1 MMKESLKKE
10 IIKLLEEDKQLPEEL
25 QYILFPTKEKEY
37 KLTYA
42 DKMRKEDILSN
53 EDGVTAVPVQIQKTF
68 ISDKKNSWNNM
79 IVFGDNLQFL
89 KTVYENNDENIK
101 DKIKGKVKLIYIDPP
116 FATNSDWTASGG
128 QKAYSDKKKDAEF
141 VEYLRRRLILA
152 KEIMASDSTIYIHLD
167 EKKSHYIKV
176 ICDEIFT
183 NFDFKEISWICGLMG
198 SGDYY
203 PKAHETILCYKS
215 KNAYFDFPCRNGY
228 SKSIIKN
235 LKKDKDGWYYSRGR
249 ETSGGTKSLKTY
261 ICSDATLTKEQA
273 IAHASKTKKQPA
285 WDVWMGINPNIADE
299 FGDEFVGNYNKDRN
313 SVDYPTQKPDELLKR
328 IILASS
334 KPGDLV
340 MDFFGG
346 SGTTMAVAEKLGRKW
361 VTCDMGKLSFYTMQ
375 KRLLK
380 IKNSKDMYNPKKTYN
395 KIYSNFVT
403 CSLGLYDLKKTFDL
417 EWKEY
422 CDFISQL
429 FEIKIGNYTIGG
441 ISFDGKKDN
450 YPVKI
455 WNYKKYQN
463 SSVDENYLN
472 SLFQNISG
480 KITGRVY
487 IVAPLYAIDLLTDYY
502 EIKGIRFYFLK
513 IPYQLIKE
521 LHKAPFQKIRQPQTK
536 KEINNLDE
544 AIGFQFMKQPEVK
557 SEIKIVNDN
566 LEIIISEFRS
576 QLENSKTFE
585 NFETLSAVFIDSNYD
600 ESDFILTN
608 SFFSDELKKENGN
621 LKISI
626 PTKNIGKKIMI
637 IFIDIYG
644 NEFKEIQTI
653 KE

>member
-1 MMKESLKKE
+1 MNETLKKE
-10 IIKLLEEDKQLPEEL
+10 IIKMLEEDQQLPEDL

-42 DKMRKEDILSN
+42 DKMRREDILAN
-53 EDGVTAVPVQIQKTF
+53 EDGVTAVPIQIQKSF
-68 ISDKKNSWNNM
+68 ISDQTEQWKNM

-89 KTVYENNDENIK
+89 KTVYEDKDENIK
-101 DKIKGKVKLIYIDPP
+101 GKIKGKVKLIYIDPP

-152 KEIMASDSTIYIHLD
+152 KEIMSDDATIYIHLD

-198 SGDYY
+198 SGDYF

-215 KNAYFDFPCRNGY
+215 KNAFFTSPCRNGY
-228 SKSIIKN
+228 SKSIIKG

-249 ETSGGTKSLKTY
+249 ETSGGTKALKTY
-261 ICSDATLTKEQA
+261 ICKNSNFTKEQA
-273 IAHASKTKKQPA
+273 IEFASKTKKQPA
-285 WDVWMGINPNIADE
+285 WDVWMGINQDIAKE
-299 FGDEFVGNYNKDRN
+299 FGDEFVGNYNKDKN

-334 KPGDLV
+334 KPGDIV

-361 VTCDMGKLSFYTMQ
+361 ITCDMGKLSFYTMQ
-375 KRLLK
+375 KRLLQ
-380 IKNSKDMYNPKKTYN
+380 IKSSKDMNDSKKTYN
-395 KIYSNFVT
+395 KTYRNFIT

-417 EWKEY
+417 EWNEY
-422 CDFISQL
+422 CDFVSQL
-429 FEIKIGNYTIGG
+429 FEIKMGSYKIGG

-455 WNYKKYQN
+455 WNYKEHQR
-463 SSVDENYLN
+463 SSIDEEYLN
-472 SLFQNISG
+472 TLFQNISG
-480 KITGRVY
+480 KINGRLY
-487 IVAPLYAIDLLTDYY
+487 IVAPLYAIDFLTDYH
-502 EIKGIRFYFLK
+502 EINGLRFYFLK

-521 LHKAPFQKIRQPQTK
+521 LHKAPFQKMRQPQTK
-536 KEINNLDE
+536 KEINNLDD

-557 SEIKIVNDN
+557 SKVKIVNDN
-566 LEIIISEFRS
+566 LEINIIEFKS
-576 QLENSKTFE
+576 QLENGKSFE

-600 ESDFILTN
+600 GSDFILTN
-608 SFFSDELKKENGN
+608 SFFADELKKSNDN

-626 PTKNIGKKIMI
+626 PLKNIGKEVMI

-644 NEFKEIQTI
+644 NEFKEVHTI